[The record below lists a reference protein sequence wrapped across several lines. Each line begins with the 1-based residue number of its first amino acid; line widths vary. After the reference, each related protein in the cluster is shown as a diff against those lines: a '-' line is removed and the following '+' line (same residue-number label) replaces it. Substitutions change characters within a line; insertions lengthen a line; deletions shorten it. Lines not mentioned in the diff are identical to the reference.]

1 MSKLAH
7 SSFDVIIIGA
17 GVNGA
22 GIARDAA
29 MRGLRVLLLDK
40 EDIGGGTTAASTR
53 LIHGGLRYLEHME
66 FGLVRESL
74 RERERLLR
82 IAPHLV
88 KPLPML
94 IPIYAGRKR
103 GPWMIRAGM
112 TLYDLLSYDKS
123 LARHRILSREQTL
136 EREPGVRPDGLLNA
150 AVYYDAQ
157 VEYAERL
164 ALENVLSAREHG
176 AVVRTY
182 ARVDAGIMR
191 GDALCGVEF
200 TDLRRD
206 SKESAFAPITVNAAG
221 PWVDQVLRGLGYR
234 ADRMIGGTKGSHI
247 VVRQFPGAPASGIY
261 AEAIADGRPFFILPW
276 NGQYLIGTTDSRYFG
291 DLDRVEATEDE
302 IAYLVNETNRLIPA
316 AGLDRESVLFTYSG
330 VRPLPYSPSEA
341 ESAIT
346 RKHIV
351 HDHSRDRDGAI
362 NGLLSIVGGKL
373 TTYRSLSEQVV
384 DLVFKKE
391 VAQTVSLRGG
401 AEAVSG
407 SVPACR
413 TAEVPLPG
421 AAVGDFADF
430 ARDFK
435 ARHRLPD
442 PITDHLLRV
451 YGARAD
457 LVVEIAK
464 EATDLMTPLTSETT
478 TIGAEVL
485 FAFQS
490 EMAVT
495 LGDVLLRRTM
505 AGLGSS
511 AGVGEDEAAAAV
523 ARKYLG
529 WDEGRAEEEVARYR
543 KGIAN

>member
-1 MSKLAH
+1 MHKLSH
-7 SSFDVIIIGA
+7 SSFDVIVIG
-17 GVNGA
+17 GGINGA

-40 EDIGGGTTAASTR
+40 EDIGGVTTAASTR
-53 LIHGGLRYLEHME
+53 LIHGGLRYLEHLE

-74 RERERLLR
+74 RERERLLH

-94 IPIYAGRKR
+94 IPIYAGGKR
-103 GPWMIRAGM
+103 GPWMIRVGM
-112 TLYDLLSYDKS
+112 NLYDLLSYDKS
-123 LARHRILSREQTL
+123 LTRHRILSRAQTL
-136 EREPGVRPDGLLNA
+136 EREPGVRPDGLLGA

-164 ALENVLSAREHG
+164 ALENALSAREHG

-191 GDALCGVEF
+191 EDALCGIEF
-200 TDLRRD
+200 TDLWRD

-221 PWVDQVLRGLGYR
+221 PWVDQVLRGLGYK
-234 ADRMIGGTKGSHI
+234 ADRMIGGIKGSHI
-247 VVRQFPGAPASGIY
+247 VVRPFPGAPASGIY
-261 AEAIADGRPFFILPW
+261 AEAIADGRPFFIIPW
-276 NGQYLIGTTDSRYFG
+276 NGQYLIGTTDSRYSG

-302 IAYLVNETNRLIPA
+302 IAYLISETNRLIPA
-316 AGLDRESVLFTYSG
+316 AGLDRESILFTYSG

-346 RKHIV
+346 RRHIV
-351 HDHSRDRDGAI
+351 HDHSHDRDNAI
-362 NGLLSIVGGKL
+362 SGLLSIIGGKL

-384 DLVFKKE
+384 DIIFKK
-391 VAQTVSLRGG
+391 LGR
-401 AEAVSG
+401 
-407 SVPACR
+407 PAPGCK
-413 TAEVPLPG
+413 TAEVALPG
-421 AAVGDFADF
+421 AAVRDFADF
-430 ARDFK
+430 ASDFK

-451 YGARAD
+451 YGARAE

-464 EATDLMTPLTSETT
+464 DATDLMRPLTSETAV
-478 TIGAEVL
+478 IVAEVL
-485 FAFQS
+485 VAFQS
-490 EMAVT
+490 EMAFT

-505 AGLGSS
+505 AGLGST

-529 WDEGRAEEEVARYR
+529 WDESRANEEVAAYR
-543 KGIAN
+543 AKAKKIAN

>member
-1 MSKLAH
+1 MPPVAH
-7 SSFDVIIIGA
+7 NSFDAIIVGA
-17 GVNGA
+17 GINGA

-29 MRGLRVLLLDK
+29 MRGLRVLLVDK

-53 LIHGGLRYLEHME
+53 LIHGGLRYLEHLE

-74 RERERLLR
+74 RERERLLH
-82 IAPHLV
+82 IAPHLI

-94 IPIYAGRKR
+94 IPIYAGGKR

-123 LARHRILSREQTL
+123 LARHRMLSREQTL
-136 EREPGVRPDGLLNA
+136 EREPGVRLDGLLGA

-182 ARVDAGIMR
+182 TRVNAGIMR
-191 GDALCGVEF
+191 EDALCGIEF

-206 SKESAFAPITVNAAG
+206 SKETAFAPITVNAAG
-221 PWVDQVLRGLGYR
+221 PWVDQVLRGLGHKS
-234 ADRMIGGTKGSHI
+234 DRMIGGTKGSH
-247 VVRQFPGAPASGIY
+247 VVVPRFPGAPATGIY
-261 AEAIADGRPFFILPW
+261 AEAIGDGRPFFIIPW
-276 NGQYLIGTTDSRYFG
+276 NGQYLIGTTDSRYSG
-291 DLDRVEATEDE
+291 DLDSVEATEDE
-302 IAYLVNETNRLIPA
+302 IDYLISETNRLIPA
-316 AGLDRESVLFTYSG
+316 AGLNRESVLFTYSG

-346 RKHIV
+346 RRHIV
-351 HDHSRDRDGAI
+351 HDHSHDRERAI
-362 NGLLSIVGGKL
+362 SGLLSIIGGKL

-384 DLVFKKE
+384 DIIFKK
-391 VAQTVSLRGG
+391 LGK
-401 AEAVSG
+401 
-407 SVPACR
+407 PARDSR
-413 TAEVPLPG
+413 TADAALPG
-421 AAVGDFADF
+421 APVGAFSDFV
-430 ARDFK
+430 RDFK
-435 ARHRLPD
+435 APHRLPD
-442 PITDHLLRV
+442 PITNHLLSA

-457 LVVEIAK
+457 LVMEIAR
-464 EATDLMTPLTSETT
+464 EATDLMKPLTSETAV
-478 TIGAEVL
+478 IGAEVL

-505 AGLGSS
+505 AGLGST
-511 AGVGEDEAAAAV
+511 AGVGEDEAAAAI

-529 WDEGRAEEEVARYR
+529 WDETRGREEVSAYR
-543 KGIAN
+543 AKGKKIAN

>member
-17 GVNGA
+17 GINGA

-29 MRGLRVLLLDK
+29 MRGLRVMLLDK

-53 LIHGGLRYLEHME
+53 LIHGGLRYLEHLE

-74 RERERLLR
+74 RERERLLH

-88 KPLPML
+88 RPLPML
-94 IPIYAGRKR
+94 IPIYASGKR

-123 LARHRILSREQTL
+123 LARHRMLPREETL
-136 EREPGVRPDGLLNA
+136 ERQPGVKPDGLLGA
-150 AVYYDAQ
+150 ALYYDAQ

-164 ALENVLSAREHG
+164 ALENVLSACESS

-191 GDALCGVEF
+191 EGALWGIEF
-200 TDLRRD
+200 TDLRRE
-206 SKESAFAPITVNAAG
+206 SKETASAPITVNAAG

-247 VVRQFPGAPASGIY
+247 VVRPFPGAPASGIY
-261 AEAIADGRPFFILPW
+261 AEAIADGRPFFIIPW
-276 NGQYLIGTTDSRYFG
+276 NGQYLIGTTDSRYSG

-302 IAYLVNETNRLIPA
+302 IAYLISETNRLIPA

-346 RKHIV
+346 RRHII
-351 HDHSRDRDGAI
+351 HDHSRDRDGSI
-362 NGLLSIVGGKL
+362 NGLLSIIGGKL
-373 TTYRSLSEQVV
+373 TTYRSLAEQVV
-384 DLVFKKE
+384 DLIFKQLGKS
-391 VAQTVSLRGG
+391 APG
-401 AEAVSG
+401 
-407 SVPACR
+407 CK
-413 TAEVPLPG
+413 TAEVALPG
-421 AAVGDFADF
+421 ASIGDFADF

-435 ARHRLPD
+435 TRHRLPD

-451 YGARAD
+451 YGARAE
-457 LVVEIAK
+457 LVMEIAK
-464 EATDLMTPLTSETT
+464 EATDLMKALTSETAV
-478 TIGAEVL
+478 IGAEVL

-505 AGLGSS
+505 AGLGST

-529 WDEGRAEEEVARYR
+529 WDESRAREEMAAYR
-543 KGIAN
+543 AKGKKIAN

>member
-1 MSKLAH
+1 MPPAAH
-7 SSFDVIIIGA
+7 NSFDVIIIGA
-17 GVNGA
+17 GINGA

-53 LIHGGLRYLEHME
+53 LIHGGLRYLEHLE

-74 RERERLLR
+74 RERERLLH

-88 KPLPML
+88 RPLPML
-94 IPIYAGRKR
+94 IPIYPSGKR

-123 LARHRILSREQTL
+123 LARHRMLSRAQTL
-136 EREPGVRPDGLLNA
+136 EREPGVEPDGLLGA
-150 AVYYDAQ
+150 ALYYDAQ

-191 GDALCGVEF
+191 EGALCGVEF
-200 TDLRRD
+200 TDLRR
-206 SKESAFAPITVNAAG
+206 ESNDTALAPITVNAAG
-221 PWVDQVLRGLGYR
+221 PWVDQVLRGLGYK

-247 VVRQFPGAPASGIY
+247 VVRPFPGAPASGIY
-261 AEAIADGRPFFILPW
+261 AEAIADGRPFFIIPW
-276 NGQYLIGTTDSRYFG
+276 NGQYLIGTTDSRYSG
-291 DLDRVEATEDE
+291 DVDRVAATPDE
-302 IAYLVNETNRLIPA
+302 IAYLVSETNRLIPA
-316 AGLDRESVLFTYSG
+316 AGLDRESILFTYSG

-351 HDHSRDRDGAI
+351 HDHSHDRERAI
-362 NGLLSIVGGKL
+362 SGLLSIIGGKL
-373 TTYRSLSEQVV
+373 TTYWSLSEQVV
-384 DLVFKKE
+384 DIIFKK
-391 VAQTVSLRGG
+391 LGK
-401 AEAVSG
+401 
-407 SVPACR
+407 PAPASR
-413 TAEVPLPG
+413 TADVALPG

-435 ARHRLPD
+435 ARHQLPD

-464 EATDLMTPLTSETT
+464 EAPDLMTPLTSETAV
-478 TIGAEVL
+478 IGVEVL

-505 AGLGSS
+505 AGLGST
-511 AGVGEDEAAAAV
+511 AGVGEDEAAAAL

-529 WDEGRAEEEVARYR
+529 WGEGKAGEEVSAYR
-543 KGIAN
+543 AKGKKIAN